1 MLHSSKVTSVLFLR
15 FKKYTATTQKA
26 KTINLSIFFIFS
38 MCCSVLNRK
47 ELIMLRLLMFSILL
61 LSCSP
66 KVYQEPI
73 VTHHDKVAILD
84 QDPLC
89 RVKRGKR
96 SEELLEDILRY
107 NRWGYLSGVEVP
119 YKLTKKSLTAKRC
132 GY

>member
-1 MLHSSKVTSVLFLR
+1 
-15 FKKYTATTQKA
+15 
-26 KTINLSIFFIFS
+26 
-38 MCCSVLNRK
+38 
-47 ELIMLRLLMFSILL
+47 MFSILL

-132 GY
+132 GYQVGLPGFEPGTDRL